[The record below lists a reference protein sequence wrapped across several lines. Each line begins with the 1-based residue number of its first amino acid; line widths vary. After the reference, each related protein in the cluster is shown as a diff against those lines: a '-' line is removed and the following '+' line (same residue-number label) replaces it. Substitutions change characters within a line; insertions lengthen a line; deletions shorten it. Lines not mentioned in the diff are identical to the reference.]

1 MANSRPRVNNAIEKQ
16 AREYQEAHPGTHY
29 TAAREAV
36 LNTSIEPQWSPS
48 PLDRIIGQPEAKKQ
62 LKHLLA
68 SRLADKARRK
78 WTEENN
84 SSIKPASPTPV
95 RLFLSGPPGVGKTE
109 AASVVHELVSESDAP
124 FHEVCATHLIGN
136 TIGSSALLA
145 RRVLKEAKNGTLL
158 IDGIEA
164 FHYDDPFR
172 NEVLDVLNTEIPSR
186 TELSVIITGYNSDR
200 INASPRSAREFF
212 DMFTT
217 VIPFTTITTHDAV
230 EFARKLI
237 HESGRIAGDDVFE
250 EIRFAVEE
258 MLSVSPNSGMPTLDR
273 VGNLRFVRNMLES
286 AERAS
291 DLRLEYK
298 YNGNYTTV
306 STEELFTV
314 TADDVRNA
322 VTTIRNSIQ

>member
-1 MANSRPRVNNAIEKQ
+1 MANSRPRVNNAIKKQ

-48 PLDRIIGQPEAKKQ
+48 PLDHIIGQHEAKKHIKN
-62 LKHLLA
+62 LIA
-68 SRLADKARRK
+68 TRLIDEARRK
-78 WTEENN
+78 RVEEHKDV
-84 SSIKPASPTPV
+84 IEPRKTPPV
-95 RLFLSGPPGVGKTE
+95 RLFLSGPPGVGKTH
-109 AASVVHELVSESDAP
+109 AASIIHQLTSKGPLHET
-124 FHEVCATHLIGN
+124 CASYLIGN
-136 TIGSSALLA
+136 TIGTSAMLA
-145 RRVLKEAKNGTLL
+145 YDAVNSVGQGTLL
-158 IDGIEA
+158 IYGIET
-164 FHYDDPFR
+164 FHYGDPFR